1 MGLAFFNTQ
10 DSILSKPQLV
20 LKDGNISTS
29 KCCLRWVGL
38 AWVLRLSV
46 VCVNRKSELWKKPP
60 IITHDYHSAECVLCE
75 VKITWLNLGYVSN
88 STRSKAWKSLYNP
101 VQLSVCFLSLANAHP
116 IPEACP
122 KGPGSLFQSRL
133 SSLGD
138 KVCIIFRHSSI
149 NMSFKKKYREVF
161 LTLNWVHKVDEKQV
175 DISWQLEM
183 WGHMWAYG

>member
-1 MGLAFFNTQ
+1 MVTYRR
-10 DSILSKPQLV
+10 LSV
-20 LKDGNISTS
+20 V
-29 KCCLRWVGL
+29 CVGL

-60 IITHDYHSAECVLCE
+60 IITHDYHSAECVLWE
-75 VKITWLNLGYVSN
+75 VKISWLNLGYVSN
-88 STRSKAWKSLYNP
+88 STRFKAWKSLFNP

-138 KVCIIFRHSSI
+138 KVAHVCIIFRHFSI
-149 NMSFKKKYREVF
+149 NMSFKKIQEEDTPNLGFSK
-161 LTLNWVHKVDEKQV
+161 
-175 DISWQLEM
+175 I
-183 WGHMWAYG
+183 